1 VVALRRGDP
10 AAAENLVAA
19 YGDRAYRLA
28 TRITRNAQDA
38 EEAMQ
43 DAFLSVIRKIDT
55 FRGDATF
62 GSWVYR
68 IVANAA
74 YQCCRRRRRRS
85 ADVSL
90 DTLLPVFDQR
100 GRHVAP
106 VVDWSMSVDDPT
118 RQTELRLALGTA
130 IEELGDDYRAVVVLR
145 DVEGLPNREIAEILG
160 LTVVNVKMRVHRA
173 RLFLRKRLE
182 AHLSIAGPR
191 WRDFSIGDMPH
202 DQSVRDRLAS
212 FERRVHRARDDSRR
226 TRPSLARCLGGG
238 TSTPWPHR
246 GLSEDEGSPGFQPP
260 PRALISRMLAV
271 IWRFT
276 ACARANWL
284 ARSVRS
290 ASMTMR

>member
-1 VVALRRGDP
+1 MTAPSDTATQERDAKGSCVSPVPPEREAWGSSPREANPTKVRSESTRPTSGRSLAPRPVAFTIATRIDRDGELVVALRRGDP
-10 AAAENLVAA
+10 TAAENLVAA

-85 ADVSL
+85 ADISL

-191 WRDFSIGDMPH
+191 WRDLSIGDMPH
-202 DQSVRDRLAS
+202 D
-212 FERRVHRARDDSRR
+212 
-226 TRPSLARCLGGG
+226 
-238 TSTPWPHR
+238 
-246 GLSEDEGSPGFQPP
+246 
-260 PRALISRMLAV
+260 
-271 IWRFT
+271 
-276 ACARANWL
+276 
-284 ARSVRS
+284 
-290 ASMTMR
+290 